1 MTVLGRQLMGSFWE
15 RLIQPQV
22 FFLMLFRFPD
32 FERAVRNAR
41 WRDALANGQYML
53 FRHEAYD
60 DIGGHVSVKDEVV
73 EDMALAMLVKRE
85 GKQLRLRSAVQ
96 DLQTRMYRSLA
107 GLVEGWSK
115 NIVVGGWMTV
125 PPLSRTVV
133 SPIAFLVGVALW
145 LAPPMVLLT
154 GVTGWLPVSLM
165 AWSAV
170 VYGVSVVIWVR
181 FTHIMRG
188 PPLYGFLYPLGAIVG
203 SYIFM
208 PAWKRGRHVE
218 WKGRSY
224 TVRAP
229 SETL

>member
-1 MTVLGRQLMGSFWE
+1 
-15 RLIQPQV
+15 
-22 FFLMLFRFPD
+22 
-32 FERAVRNAR
+32 
-41 WRDALANGQYML
+41 
-53 FRHEAYD
+53 
-60 DIGGHVSVKDEVV
+60 
-73 EDMALAMLVKRE
+73 
-85 GKQLRLRSAVQ
+85 
-96 DLQTRMYRSLA
+96 
-107 GLVEGWSK
+107 
-115 NIVVGGWMTV
+115 
-125 PPLSRTVV
+125 VV

>member
-1 MTVLGRQLMGSFWE
+1 
-15 RLIQPQV
+15 
-22 FFLMLFRFPD
+22 
-32 FERAVRNAR
+32 
-41 WRDALANGQYML
+41 
-53 FRHEAYD
+53 
-60 DIGGHVSVKDEVV
+60 
-73 EDMALAMLVKRE
+73 
-85 GKQLRLRSAVQ
+85 
-96 DLQTRMYRSLA
+96 
-107 GLVEGWSK
+107 
-115 NIVVGGWMTV
+115 
-125 PPLSRTVV
+125 
-133 SPIAFLVGVALW
+133 
-145 LAPPMVLLT
+145 
-154 GVTGWLPVSLM
+154 M

-224 TVRAP
+224 TVRTP